1 MFKLIDLR
9 SDTVTKPTSAMRK
22 AMAEA
27 EVGDDVYGEDPTV
40 NKLEELAAEMMG
52 KEAGLFVPTGTM
64 GNLVSVISHCQ
75 RGQEVILGAESHVFY
90 YEVAGAAVVGGLG
103 YRTIQEN
110 SMGHLSAE
118 QVASAIRGQNIH
130 FPTTG
135 LLCLENTHNRAG
147 GTVMSLEHSAGLC
160 KVAHDHKVPV
170 HLDGARVFNAAT
182 YLQKNVRE
190 LVADFDSVQ
199 FCLSK
204 GLGAPAGSL
213 VVGKK
218 DFIDRAR
225 KNRKMLGGGMR
236 QVGVLAAAG
245 TLALTEMTKRLDEDH
260 YQARRLAEGLQLV
273 PGLEVDL
280 ATVHTNIVIA
290 STRTSGKTGAE
301 WAERLRQKGVLINA
315 VGPYTLRFVT
325 HYDVTR
331 PDIEE
336 ALTIMLRL
344 FE

>member
-1 MFKLIDLR
+1 
-9 SDTVTKPTSAMRK
+9 
-22 AMAEA
+22 
-27 EVGDDVYGEDPTV
+27 
-40 NKLEELAAEMMG
+40 
-52 KEAGLFVPTGTM
+52 
-64 GNLVSVISHCQ
+64 
-75 RGQEVILGAESHVFY
+75 
-90 YEVAGAAVVGGLG
+90 
-103 YRTIQEN
+103 
-110 SMGHLSAE
+110 
-118 QVASAIRGQNIH
+118 
-130 FPTTG
+130 
-135 LLCLENTHNRAG
+135 
-147 GTVMSLEHSAGLC
+147 MSLEHSAGLC